1 MSFWG
6 QEHFRQGKVK
16 YKNDKS
22 HWESRCKACIARR
35 VRELR
40 DADEAEV
47 IAGLREYVRS
57 PTELDTQAEED
68 VPPVSG
74 KLERWLSHLSRCDSV
89 PPELQALTKAASKK
103 ENANGPGIR
112 LSRVQDA
119 ARAATI
125 LPSPHPRLTLNGPG
139 PSRHHAPPSSILNAR
154 MTLDVPHAICEP
166 QASSLRYGVMWEPP
180 KQEEFAQDLCKLFVA
195 CNISWNSAANP
206 QLNLFFS
213 KYVPE
218 AKIPDRR
225 VLSGRV
231 LDSLALQAETGMKSI
246 VTGRLSTGQCDGWK
260 SSAKAA
266 IITTSVTVDI
276 QLYMI
281 AAHDVSPERK
291 TADNLLQIVLEDME
305 YCEEL
310 GIIMIAYC
318 TDDGGDARGM
328 RVRLKRVKPKLL
340 VPPCWGHQ
348 VNLIVAE
355 VLELDVPCMLS
366 IDDGLNIVKWF
377 TNHSRAIGLLNEEQK
392 LTERFEKTHRLLRLI
407 FPVISCWIY
416 HFLAVRWILTLSPP
430 MRTLHFNHHDKLIEC
445 AGPKRD
451 ARAKAE
457 KILAPIEDPQF
468 WKNLAEVKI
477 LLEPLAIAAKCMQA
491 PDAGL
496 DQVLLML
503 GNLYR
508 IYGSPKINS
517 RVRSCVRKS
526 LEKRWLAMER
536 EVFILAVYLNPY
548 IRGSAFSPKNPAL
561 KVISLYNVAKRLF
574 QGPAGIFLK
583 VYETQM
589 KLLYERENKR
599 VNVAKVW
606 EQLDTGEANGRNGL
620 VKLAIWILSII
631 ANSAGSERGYSKFG
645 LFLTKLRSQL
655 SIQKVRKMT
664 TVDMDLKRQH
674 EELGLTTDRIKRK
687 FVHFAEQYVDVGNGA
702 QAMDYDEADSF
713 VSLTTQLRD
722 DLTNSRDVPP
732 DEEEEDDE
740 EAMPAVHSQS
750 NYTLKELFQYPTD
763 NTESLENGL
772 GFHWQGGVKDLQDEM
787 ELYDLLMEE
796 FDL

>member
-1 MSFWG
+1 SAPDYFHVSSWG

-57 PTELDTQAEED
+57 PTELDTQGA
-68 VPPVSG
+68 
-74 KLERWLSHLSRCDSV
+74 V
-89 PPELQALTKAASKK
+89 PPELQALAKAASKK

-225 VLSGRV
+225 VLSGSV
-231 LDSLALQAETGMKSI
+231 LDSLALQAETTMKSI
-246 VTGRLSTGQCDGWK
+246 VTGRLGTGQCNGWK
-260 SSAKAA
+260 SGAKAV

-305 YCEEL
+305 YCEEEL

-318 TDDGGDARGM
+318 TDNGGDARGM

-366 IDDGLNIVKWF
+366 IDDGLDIVKWF

-407 FPVISCWIY
+407 FPVISRWIY
-416 HFLAVRWILTLSPP
+416 HFLAVRRILTLSPP

-451 ARAKAE
+451 ARAKGE

-508 IYGSPKINS
+508 IYGSPEINS
-517 RVRSCVRKS
+517 RHLFVRFFDVEPDLDFHAAFFDYSKD
-526 LEKRWLAMER
+526 LR
-536 EVFILAVYLNPY
+536 E
-548 IRGSAFSPKNPAL
+548 FSSKYMNL
-561 KVISLYNVAKRLF
+561 
-574 QGPAGIFLK
+574 
-583 VYETQM
+583 TQM

-620 VKLAIWILSII
+620 VKLAIWILSIV

-655 SIQKVRKMT
+655 SIQKVRKMMM
-664 TVDMDLKRQH
+664 VDMDLKRQH

-687 FVHFAEQYVDVGNGA
+687 FIHFAEQYVDVGNGA

-713 VSLTTQLRD
+713 ASLTTQLRD

-750 NYTLKELFQYPTD
+750 NYTLKELFQYPTA

>member
-1 MSFWG
+1 SAPDHFHMSSWG

-74 KLERWLSHLSRCDSV
+74 KLERWLSHLSRCDS
-89 PPELQALTKAASKK
+89 
-103 ENANGPGIR
+103 IR

-125 LPSPHPRLTLNGPG
+125 LPSPHPRLTLNGPR

-225 VLSGRV
+225 VLSGRI

-246 VTGRLSTGQCDGWK
+246 VTGRLGTGQCDGWK
-260 SSAKAA
+260 SGAKAA

-355 VLELDVPCMLS
+355 VLELDVLCMLS

-407 FPVISCWIY
+407 FPVISRWIY
-416 HFLAVRWILTLSPP
+416 HFLAVQRILTLSPP
-430 MRTLHFNHHDKLIEC
+430 MRTLHFNHHDKLIQC

-508 IYGSPKINS
+508 IYGSPEINS

-561 KVISLYNVAKRLF
+561 K
-574 QGPAGIFLK
+574 
-583 VYETQM
+583 
-589 KLLYERENKR
+589 NKR

-620 VKLAIWILSII
+620 VKLEIWILSII

-713 VSLTTQLRD
+713 ASLTTQLRD